1 MPRLSK
7 IRITGNKY
15 DGFQKQH
22 RNSIFDLESD
32 HSLFTL
38 QNGSGKGVM
47 LQLISQLLLPG
58 TAWGKRN
65 GNKLEGMFYDR
76 YQVFQ
81 PYTFH
86 VVLEWRLDGSEDKKL
101 LTGICV
107 SAHKQ
112 QSTTD
117 EEGKVGLKYFLYTH
131 EYQGNS
137 RFSLA
142 NLPLYTKSS
151 DQVLKYQQLE
161 EFIDQN
167 RADFIKYSKTAVSS
181 LNSEYYQYLS
191 SHGIYRSEWEIMKNI
206 NRSEGGLEKYFSQAK
221 DNKALFDQLI
231 IPAVSESIS
240 YYNEREKNSLLN
252 IFVDNVKIAR
262 NLPELLSR
270 REDLKTLSQMVDPL
284 LSDAEQGLRL
294 KETREMIRERG
305 NNYLRGIADRRTF
318 LDNELRRSQREKEK
332 TADKIKKLNFE
343 SENLK
348 YVKKLRALNEL
359 KAEQHR
365 EEAEQQKLNQQLE
378 RLEAEELQLKLN
390 QKYLKLEELEK
401 EAESKRERINSLKER
416 TEFKELEA
424 EITQL
429 KEETAAA
436 VENLNSRL
444 EQSAAAYYSYQ
455 KYLEEKIKQLE
466 AEENSIEAKIRDQQ
480 QFKLEYEHEEQQ
492 LEAEKDKLARF
503 FNPLELET
511 PEYLLQNLEKE
522 IAELNTK
529 LEKLVENLKAEQEQQ
544 EKLQSEKQKTAV
556 EAAAQETKVENLK
569 TELKKQKTAE
579 EELFSQLIKSLNLD
593 KFEEFYSKQWLQQQK
608 NELLKLI
615 NEKEERLQEL
625 NADKFEL
632 QLDLNLN
639 DREYWVASLEQKR
652 LYQKIKELD
661 IRVYYG
667 SEFLFELV
675 DQREKYL
682 NNYPLLPYGLVVVYE
697 SDWEKIKAN
706 ISLDEISHFAVPI
719 FINHQLDGSASKLP
733 FKLLLGQEKN
743 FSEDKKHFEQWF
755 SGLKNKEAEIRET
768 ISILERKLKNLNQL
782 NYRAEALLAAESAAE
797 IKTKVEKEEAE
808 LESLQAEIKKYEQRI
823 KSHAQKISALE
834 QEYQQKEKQLA
845 QVKENQAEVE
855 EYLTIK
861 RELEKKEGSYR
872 EALAEIERLD
882 GLAAQKKAEQKKR
895 QKEELRLEND
905 YQNWLQALAEFAS
918 SLNEMLSEKQTELQS
933 NFKKS
938 ELNISVRE
946 QYPELFAFEQH
957 QSYQKYEEII
967 SLQQKEE
974 EKAGELKYLEA
985 GLQKL
990 LREINDLK
998 AELVG
1003 LAADWNQRDYDF
1015 ENKSQLKLALE
1026 EIREQLKKTEKEAE
1040 SLKEEILVRRG
1051 QLETRENELEEK
1063 AAEIKERF
1071 QRSVQS
1077 WKDVELN
1084 IKELEI
1090 KKELSENRDYL
1101 AKLEEMVL
1109 NYQEKLQTY
1118 NNLSNKLEYYQLEA
1132 AKGELNAGVK
1142 EELKDSPAAVIE
1154 SWENDYRSIQNK
1166 LKKLREQTEDNFYQF
1181 KNDVKDVVEN
1191 ITLKNSINEKLLHNF
1206 RASDYQYNY
1215 EMLNSFKEYI
1225 NNELNTIDRNKKEA
1239 EEAREQWA
1247 ERSAIHVMR
1256 LITSMKEM
1264 ISNMVY
1270 HNQRGFA
1277 FPLVRLRRDDLL
1289 PDDQQEV
1296 IAELKEYFLELINKF
1311 NREEIDVEQLP
1322 DYKLKEYCGDAAL
1335 FSRALRGRYPVLQVY
1350 KMTEKNEFLHARP
1363 QDYFYSDWESVIQG
1377 KGSGPE
1383 GSGGQSLSINAF
1395 MMMMLLNYKKQR
1407 FDKSNPWT
1415 VLFLDN
1421 PFGKASAAHVLDPI
1435 FKIADKLNFQL
1446 VAFAAPE
1453 IIKTEISERFPIFWA
1468 LEIGDTERNQGVV
1481 KGQVIYGERRAK
1493 VD

>member
-882 GLAAQKKAEQKKR
+882 GLAAEREWASREERSLEIFADEKFLSRAVGKKF
-895 QKEELRLEND
+895 LSNLNL
-905 YQNWLQALAEFAS
+905 NLA
-918 SLNEMLSEKQTELQS
+918 
-933 NFKKS
+933 
-938 ELNISVRE
+938 
-946 QYPELFAFEQH
+946 
-957 QSYQKYEEII
+957 
-967 SLQQKEE
+967 
-974 EKAGELKYLEA
+974 
-985 GLQKL
+985 
-990 LREINDLK
+990 DLK
-998 AELVG
+998 AQQYNHLFVYWSLKPTQIKNILIMENHSAFIG
-1003 LAADWNQRDYDF
+1003 AKKALAAGINIFARDFDTLIYGQGKRIIRSF
-1015 ENKSQLKLALE
+1015 SFLE
-1026 EIREQLKKTEKEAE
+1026 EL
-1040 SLKEEILVRRG
+1040 LGL
-1051 QLETRENELEEK
+1051 K
-1063 AAEIKERF
+1063 AAENNSKQQQTID
-1071 QRSVQS
+1071 S
-1077 WKDVELN
+1077 LN
-1084 IKELEI
+1084 IYYAGDLDPEGLAIYTGLKNKYSVFEI
-1090 KKELSENRDYL
+1090 RLL
-1101 AKLEEMVL
+1101 G
-1109 NYQEKLQTY
+1109 
-1118 NNLSNKLEYYQLEA
+1118 EYYKLLVEESEKFYPYHKRQNKNQDVLAEVMKEFEEQGYNDLA
-1132 AKGELNAGVK
+1132 AELQQA
-1142 EELKDSPAAVIE
+1142 
-1154 SWENDYRSIQNK
+1154 WEND
-1166 LKKLREQTEDNFYQF
+1166 LRLPQE
-1181 KNDVKDVVEN
+1181 
-1191 ITLKNSINEKLLHNF
+1191 ILTLE
-1206 RASDYQYNY
+1206 
-1215 EMLNSFKEYI
+1215 
-1225 NNELNTIDRNKKEA
+1225 
-1239 EEAREQWA
+1239 
-1247 ERSAIHVMR
+1247 
-1256 LITSMKEM
+1256 
-1264 ISNMVY
+1264 
-1270 HNQRGFA
+1270 
-1277 FPLVRLRRDDLL
+1277 
-1289 PDDQQEV
+1289 
-1296 IAELKEYFLELINKF
+1296 
-1311 NREEIDVEQLP
+1311 
-1322 DYKLKEYCGDAAL
+1322 
-1335 FSRALRGRYPVLQVY
+1335 VY
-1350 KMTEKNEFLHARP
+1350 KK
-1363 QDYFYSDWESVIQG
+1363 YF
-1377 KGSGPE
+1377 
-1383 GSGGQSLSINAF
+1383 A
-1395 MMMMLLNYKKQR
+1395 
-1407 FDKSNPWT
+1407 
-1415 VLFLDN
+1415 
-1421 PFGKASAAHVLDPI
+1421 
-1435 FKIADKLNFQL
+1435 
-1446 VAFAAPE
+1446 
-1453 IIKTEISERFPIFWA
+1453 
-1468 LEIGDTERNQGVV
+1468 
-1481 KGQVIYGERRAK
+1481 
-1493 VD
+1493 